1 MRTTS
6 RRSCRSRRAA
16 TASRPTSWVM
26 SVGGGRPETAAR
38 GPTRGGVRRNVGRLL
53 LRRELSALVAA
64 VVIFSL
70 FFTIAE
76 PFRSWAAMGT
86 VLYQSATIG
95 LMAVSVSLL
104 MIGGEFDLSS
114 GVAVVT
120 AAMVTSILSVS
131 VGLNLFVGMALALC
145 VSILIGVFNG
155 WLVTKTGIP
164 SFLITLS
171 ALFMLFGI
179 NLGLTK
185 LVTKAVSTPNV
196 SVAPGFDL
204 IKTFFAFRLQFG
216 GEGGPQFS
224 ILILWW
230 LVFVSVA
237 TYVLLRTRLGNWIFA
252 SGGNPGSARAV
263 GVPTKRVKIGLFAFV
278 GFSAWFYAMHQISGY
293 NTVQAGSGVGG
304 EFLYIIAAVVGGCA
318 LTGGSGSAIGS
329 AIGAFIYGM
338 TVQGIVYAGWDPNW
352 FRFFLGVMLLLAVL
366 LNLNVKRMSAKM

>member
-1 MRTTS
+1 MIAGS
-6 RRSCRSRRAA
+6 
-16 TASRPTSWVM
+16 
-26 SVGGGRPETAAR
+26 GRPETAAR
-38 GPTRGGVRRNVGRLL
+38 PSTSGPRRALL
-53 LRRELSALVAA
+53 GKALRRRELSALVAA
-64 VVIFSL
+64 VGIFIL
-70 FFTIAE
+70 FWTVAE

-120 AAMVTSILSVS
+120 AAMVTSVLSVTL
-131 VGLNLFVGMALALC
+131 GLPLLVGMALALG
-145 VSILIGVFNG
+145 VSILIGMFNG

-179 NLGLTK
+179 NLGMTK
-185 LVTKAVSTPNV
+185 LATKAVSTPNV
-196 SVAPGFDL
+196 SALPGFDL
-204 IKTFFAFRLQFG
+204 FKTFFAYKLQFG
-216 GEGGPQFS
+216 GDGGPQFS

-230 LVFVSVA
+230 LVFVAIA
-237 TYVLLRTRLGNWIFA
+237 TYVLLRTRLGNWILA
-252 SGGNPGSARAV
+252 SGGNAASARAV

-278 GFSAWFYAMHQISGY
+278 GFSAWFYSMHQLAGY
-293 NTVQAGSGVGG
+293 NTVQAGSGYGS

-318 LTGGSGSAIGS
+318 LTGGAGSAIGS
-329 AIGAFIYGM
+329 AIGALIYGM

-352 FRFFLGVMLLLAVL
+352 FRFFLGLMLLLAVL
-366 LNLNVKRMSAKM
+366 LNLNVKRLSAKM

>member
-1 MRTTS
+1 VIAGS
-6 RRSCRSRRAA
+6 GRS
-16 TASRPTSWVM
+16 
-26 SVGGGRPETAAR
+26 ETAAR
-38 GPTRGGVRRNVGRLL
+38 PSTRGSPRALL
-53 LRRELSALVAA
+53 GKILVRRELSALVAA
-64 VVIFSL
+64 VAIFIL
-70 FFTIAE
+70 FWSIAE
-76 PFRSWAAMGT
+76 PFRSWAAMAT

-120 AAMVTSILSVS
+120 AAMVTSVLSVS
-131 VGLNLFVGMALALC
+131 VGLPLVVGMALALG
-145 VSILIGVFNG
+145 VSIGIGIFNG

-179 NLGLTK
+179 NLGFTK
-185 LVTKAVSTPNV
+185 FVTSAVSTP
-196 SVAPGFDL
+196 SVARVAGFDV
-204 IKTFFAFRLQFG
+204 IQAIFAFRLQFG
-216 GEGGPQFS
+216 GPGGPQFS

-230 LVFVSVA
+230 LVFVGIA
-237 TYVLLRTRLGNWIFA
+237 TYVLLRTRLGNWILA
-252 SGGNPGSARAV
+252 SGGNAASARAV

-278 GFSAWFYAMHQISGY
+278 GFSAWFYAMHQLAGY

-318 LTGGSGSAIGS
+318 LTGGAGSAIGS
-329 AIGAFIYGM
+329 AIGALIYGM

-352 FRFFLGVMLLLAVL
+352 FRFFLGLMLLLAVL
-366 LNLNVKRMSAKM
+366 LNLNVKRMTAKM

>member
-1 MRTTS
+1 VIVR
-6 RRSCRSRRAA
+6 
-16 TASRPTSWVM
+16 
-26 SVGGGRPETAAR
+26 GGRSETAAR
-38 GPTRGGVRRNVGRLL
+38 ASTRASARSLLGRIL

-64 VVIFSL
+64 VAIFIL
-70 FFTIAE
+70 FWIIAE
-76 PFRSWAAMGT
+76 PFRSWAAVAT
-86 VLYQSATIG
+86 ILYQSATIG
-95 LMAVSVSLL
+95 LMAVAVALL

-120 AAMVTSILSVS
+120 ASMVTSVLAVTL
-131 VGLNLFVGMALALC
+131 GLNLFVSMALALS

-179 NLGLTK
+179 NLGFTK
-185 LVTKAVSTPNV
+185 LVTNAVSTP
-196 SVAPGFDL
+196 SVAGEPGFEV
-204 IKTFFAFRLQFG
+204 IKAFFAYRLQFG

-230 LVFVSVA
+230 LVFVAIA
-237 TYVLLRTRLGNWIFA
+237 TYVLMRTRIGNWILA
-252 SGGNPGSARAV
+252 SGGNAASARAV

-278 GFSAWFYAMHQISGY
+278 GFSAWFYAMHQLSGY

-318 LTGGSGSAIGS
+318 LTGGAGSAIGS
-329 AIGAFIYGM
+329 AIGALIYGM

-352 FRFFLGVMLLLAVL
+352 FRFFLGLMLLLAVL
-366 LNLNVKRMSAKM
+366 LNLNVKRISEKV

>member
-1 MRTTS
+1 VIAGS
-6 RRSCRSRRAA
+6 GRS
-16 TASRPTSWVM
+16 
-26 SVGGGRPETAAR
+26 ETAAR
-38 GPTRGGVRRNVGRLL
+38 VPSRGSARSLLGRIL

-64 VVIFSL
+64 IAIFIA
-70 FFTIAE
+70 FWIVAE

-86 VLYQSATIG
+86 ILYQSATIG
-95 LMAVSVSLL
+95 LMAVSVALL

-120 AAMVTSILSVS
+120 AAMVTSVLSVS
-131 VGLNLFVGMALALC
+131 VGLPLFVSMGLALA
-145 VSILIGVFNG
+145 VSISIGMFNG

-179 NLGLTK
+179 NLGFTK
-185 LVTKAVSTPNV
+185 FVTSAVSTP
-196 SVAPGFDL
+196 SMAGVAGFDV
-204 IKTFFAFRLQFG
+204 IQTIFAFRIQFG
-216 GEGGPQFS
+216 GVGGPQFS

-230 LVFVSVA
+230 LVFVAIA
-237 TYVLLRTRLGNWIFA
+237 TYVLMRTRIGNWILA
-252 SGGNPGSARAV
+252 SGGNAASARAV

-278 GFSAWFYAMHQISGY
+278 GFSAWFYAMHQLSGY

-318 LTGGSGSAIGS
+318 LTGGAGSAIGS
-329 AIGAFIYGM
+329 AIGALIYGM

-352 FRFFLGVMLLLAVL
+352 FRFFLGLMLLLAVL
-366 LNLNVKRMSAKM
+366 LNLNVKRMSEKM

>member
-1 MRTTS
+1 MIAGS
-6 RRSCRSRRAA
+6 GRS
-16 TASRPTSWVM
+16 
-26 SVGGGRPETAAR
+26 ETAAR
-38 GPTRGGVRRNVGRLL
+38 VPSRGSARPLLGRIL

-64 VVIFSL
+64 VAIFIA
-70 FFTIAE
+70 FWIIAE

-86 VLYQSATIG
+86 ILYQSATIG
-95 LMAVSVSLL
+95 LMAVSVALL

-120 AAMVTSILSVS
+120 AAMVTSVLSVS
-131 VGLNLFVGMALALC
+131 VGLPLFVSMGLALG
-145 VSILIGVFNG
+145 VSISIGMFNG

-179 NLGLTK
+179 NLGFTK
-185 LVTKAVSTPNV
+185 FVTSAVSTP
-196 SVAPGFDL
+196 SMAGVAGFDV
-204 IKTFFAFRLQFG
+204 IQTIFAFRLQFG
-216 GEGGPQFS
+216 GVGGPQFS

-230 LVFVSVA
+230 LVFVGIA
-237 TYVLLRTRLGNWIFA
+237 TYVLMRTRIGNWILA
-252 SGGNPGSARAV
+252 SGGNAASARAV

-278 GFSAWFYAMHQISGY
+278 GFSAWFYAMHQLSGY

-318 LTGGSGSAIGS
+318 LTGGAGSAIGS
-329 AIGAFIYGM
+329 AIGALIYGM

-366 LNLNVKRMSAKM
+366 LNLNVKRMSEKM

>member
-1 MRTTS
+1 M
-6 RRSCRSRRAA
+6 
-16 TASRPTSWVM
+16 
-26 SVGGGRPETAAR
+26 
-38 GPTRGGVRRNVGRLL
+38 
-53 LRRELSALVAA
+53 RRELSALVAA
-64 VVIFSL
+64 VAIFIL
-70 FFTIAE
+70 FWIIAE
-76 PFRSWAAMGT
+76 PFRSWAAMAT

-95 LMAVSVSLL
+95 LMAVAVALL

-120 AAMVTSILSVS
+120 ASMVTSILSVTLG
-131 VGLNLFVGMALALC
+131 VNLFVSMALALG
-145 VSILIGVFNG
+145 VSISIGMFNG

-179 NLGLTK
+179 NLGFTK
-185 LVTKAVSTPNV
+185 LATNAVSTP
-196 SVAPGFDL
+196 SVANVPGFEV
-204 IKTFFAFRLQFG
+204 IKAFFAYRLQFG

-230 LVFVSVA
+230 LVFVAIA
-237 TYVLLRTRLGNWIFA
+237 TYVLLRTRIGNWILA
-252 SGGNPGSARAV
+252 SGGNAASARAV

-278 GFSAWFYAMHQISGY
+278 GFSAWFYAMHQLSGY

-318 LTGGSGSAIGS
+318 LTGGAGSAIGS
-329 AIGAFIYGM
+329 AIGALIYGM

-352 FRFFLGVMLLLAVL
+352 FRFFLGLMLLLAVL
-366 LNLNVKRMSAKM
+366 LNLNVKRMSEKL

>member
-1 MRTTS
+1 MIAGS
-6 RRSCRSRRAA
+6 GRA
-16 TASRPTSWVM
+16 
-26 SVGGGRPETAAR
+26 ETAAR
-38 GPTRGGVRRNVGRLL
+38 VPSRGSARSLLGRIL

-64 VVIFSL
+64 MAIYIAFWI
-70 FFTIAE
+70 IAE

-86 VLYQSATIG
+86 ILYQSATIG
-95 LMAVSVSLL
+95 LMAVSVALL

-120 AAMVTSILSVS
+120 AAMVTSVLSVS
-131 VGLNLFVGMALALC
+131 VGLPLFVSMGLALG
-145 VSILIGVFNG
+145 VSISIGMFNG

-179 NLGLTK
+179 NLGFTK
-185 LVTKAVSTPNV
+185 FVTSAVSTP
-196 SVAPGFDL
+196 SMAGVAGFDV
-204 IKTFFAFRLQFG
+204 IQTFFAFRLQFG
-216 GEGGPQFS
+216 GVGGPQFS

-230 LVFVSVA
+230 LVFVAIA
-237 TYVLLRTRLGNWIFA
+237 TYVLMRTRIGNWILA
-252 SGGNPGSARAV
+252 SGGNAASARAV

-278 GFSAWFYAMHQISGY
+278 GFSAWFYAMHQLSGY

-318 LTGGSGSAIGS
+318 LTGGAGSAIGS
-329 AIGAFIYGM
+329 AIGALIYGM

-352 FRFFLGVMLLLAVL
+352 FRFFLGLMLLLAVL
-366 LNLNVKRMSAKM
+366 LNLNVKRTSEKM

>member
-1 MRTTS
+1 MIAGS
-6 RRSCRSRRAA
+6 
-16 TASRPTSWVM
+16 
-26 SVGGGRPETAAR
+26 GRPETAAR
-38 GPTRGGVRRNVGRLL
+38 PSTSGPPRALL
-53 LRRELSALVAA
+53 GKALRRRELSALVAA
-64 VVIFSL
+64 VAIFIL
-70 FFTIAE
+70 FWVVAE

-120 AAMVTSILSVS
+120 AAMVTSVMSVTL
-131 VGLNLFVGMALALC
+131 GLPLPVSMALALG
-145 VSILIGVFNG
+145 VSVLIGMFNG
-155 WLVTKTGIP
+155 WLVTRTGIP

-185 LVTKAVSTPNV
+185 LATKAVSTPNV
-196 SVAPGFDL
+196 SVVPGFDL
-204 IKTFFAFRLQFG
+204 LKSFFAYKLQFG

-230 LVFVSVA
+230 LVFVAIA
-237 TYVLLRTRLGNWIFA
+237 TYVLLRTRIGNWILA
-252 SGGNPGSARAV
+252 SGGNAASARAV

-278 GFSAWFYAMHQISGY
+278 GFSAWFYAMHQLAGY
-293 NTVQAGSGVGG
+293 NTVQAGSGYGS

-318 LTGGSGSAIGS
+318 LTGGAGSAIGS
-329 AIGAFIYGM
+329 AIGALIYGM

-352 FRFFLGVMLLLAVL
+352 FRFFLGLMLLFAVL
-366 LNLNVKRMSAKM
+366 LNLNVKRVSEKM

>member
-1 MRTTS
+1 LIAGS
-6 RRSCRSRRAA
+6 GRS
-16 TASRPTSWVM
+16 
-26 SVGGGRPETAAR
+26 ETAAR
-38 GPTRGGVRRNVGRLL
+38 VPSRGSSRSFLGRIL

-64 VVIFSL
+64 IAIFIA
-70 FFTIAE
+70 FWIVAE

-86 VLYQSATIG
+86 ILYQSATIG
-95 LMAVSVSLL
+95 LMAVSVALL

-120 AAMVTSILSVS
+120 AAMVTSVLSVS
-131 VGLNLFVGMALALC
+131 VGLPLFVSMAFALG
-145 VSILIGVFNG
+145 VSISIGMFNG

-179 NLGLTK
+179 NLGFTK
-185 LVTKAVSTPNV
+185 FVTSAVSTP
-196 SVAPGFDL
+196 SMAGVAGFDV
-204 IKTFFAFRLQFG
+204 IQTIFAFRLQFG
-216 GEGGPQFS
+216 GVGGPQFS

-230 LVFVSVA
+230 LVFVAIA
-237 TYVLLRTRLGNWIFA
+237 TYVLMRTRIGNWILA
-252 SGGNPGSARAV
+252 SGGNAASARAV

-278 GFSAWFYAMHQISGY
+278 GFSAWFYAMHQLSGY

-318 LTGGSGSAIGS
+318 LTGGAGSAIGS
-329 AIGAFIYGM
+329 AIGALIYGM

-352 FRFFLGVMLLLAVL
+352 FRFFLGLMLLLAVL
-366 LNLNVKRMSAKM
+366 LNLNVKRMSEKM

>member
-1 MRTTS
+1 VIAGS
-6 RRSCRSRRAA
+6 GRSEA
-16 TASRPTSWVM
+16 
-26 SVGGGRPETAAR
+26 AAR
-38 GPTRGGVRRNVGRLL
+38 VPSRGSARSLLGRIL

-64 VVIFSL
+64 MAIYIAFWI
-70 FFTIAE
+70 IAE

-86 VLYQSATIG
+86 ILYQSATIG
-95 LMAVSVSLL
+95 LMAVSVALL

-120 AAMVTSILSVS
+120 AAMVTSVLSVS
-131 VGLNLFVGMALALC
+131 VGLPLFVGMALALG
-145 VSILIGVFNG
+145 VSISIGMFNG

-179 NLGLTK
+179 NLGFTK
-185 LVTKAVSTPNV
+185 FVTSAVSTP
-196 SVAPGFDL
+196 SMAGVAGFDV
-204 IKTFFAFRLQFG
+204 IQTFFAFRLQFG
-216 GEGGPQFS
+216 GVGGPQFS

-230 LVFVSVA
+230 LVFVAIA
-237 TYVLLRTRLGNWIFA
+237 TYVLMRTRIGNWILA
-252 SGGNPGSARAV
+252 SGGNAGSARAV

-278 GFSAWFYAMHQISGY
+278 GFSAWFYAMHQLSGY

-318 LTGGSGSAIGS
+318 LTGGAGSAIGS
-329 AIGAFIYGM
+329 AIGALIYGM

-352 FRFFLGVMLLLAVL
+352 FRFFLGLMLLLAVL
-366 LNLNVKRMSAKM
+366 LNLNVKRMSEKM

>member
-1 MRTTS
+1 MIAGS
-6 RRSCRSRRAA
+6 GRS
-16 TASRPTSWVM
+16 
-26 SVGGGRPETAAR
+26 ETAAQVPSR
-38 GPTRGGVRRNVGRLL
+38 GSSRSVLGRIL

-64 VVIFSL
+64 IAIFIA
-70 FFTIAE
+70 FWIIAE

-86 VLYQSATIG
+86 ILYQSATIG
-95 LMAVSVSLL
+95 LMAVSVALL

-120 AAMVTSILSVS
+120 AAMVTSVLSVS
-131 VGLNLFVGMALALC
+131 LGLPLFVSMGLALG
-145 VSILIGVFNG
+145 VSISIGMFNG

-179 NLGLTK
+179 NLGFTK
-185 LVTKAVSTPNV
+185 FVTSAVSTP
-196 SVAPGFDL
+196 SMAGVAGFDV
-204 IKTFFAFRLQFG
+204 IQTIFAFRLQFG
-216 GEGGPQFS
+216 GVGGPQFS

-230 LVFVSVA
+230 LVFVAIA
-237 TYVLLRTRLGNWIFA
+237 TYVLMRTRIGNWILA
-252 SGGNPGSARAV
+252 SGGNAGSARAV

-278 GFSAWFYAMHQISGY
+278 GFSAWFYAMHQLSGY

-318 LTGGSGSAIGS
+318 LTGGAGSAIGS
-329 AIGAFIYGM
+329 AIGALIYGM

-352 FRFFLGVMLLLAVL
+352 FRFFLGLMLLLAVL
-366 LNLNVKRMSAKM
+366 LNLNVKRMSEKM

>member
-1 MRTTS
+1 VIAGS
-6 RRSCRSRRAA
+6 GRS
-16 TASRPTSWVM
+16 
-26 SVGGGRPETAAR
+26 ETAAR
-38 GPTRGGVRRNVGRLL
+38 PSTPGSPRALLGRILV
-53 LRRELSALVAA
+53 RRELSALVAA
-64 VVIFSL
+64 IAIFIL
-70 FFTIAE
+70 FWSIAE
-76 PFRSWAAMGT
+76 PFRSWAAMAT

-120 AAMVTSILSVS
+120 AAMVTSVLSVS
-131 VGLNLFVGMALALC
+131 VGLPLVVGMALALG
-145 VSILIGVFNG
+145 VSIGIGIFNG

-179 NLGLTK
+179 NLGFTK
-185 LVTKAVSTPNV
+185 FVTSAVSTP
-196 SVAPGFDL
+196 SVARVPGFDV
-204 IKTFFAFRLQFG
+204 IQSIFAFRLQFG

-230 LVFVSVA
+230 LVFVAIA
-237 TYVLLRTRLGNWIFA
+237 TWVLLRTRLGNWILA
-252 SGGNPGSARAV
+252 SGGNAASARAV

-278 GFSAWFYAMHQISGY
+278 GFSAWFYAMHQLAGY

-304 EFLYIIAAVVGGCA
+304 EL
-318 LTGGSGSAIGS
+318 L
-329 AIGAFIYGM
+329 YGM

-352 FRFFLGVMLLLAVL
+352 FRFFLGLMLLLAVL
-366 LNLNVKRMSAKM
+366 LNLNVKRMTAKM

>member
-1 MRTTS
+1 MIAGS
-6 RRSCRSRRAA
+6 GRS
-16 TASRPTSWVM
+16 
-26 SVGGGRPETAAR
+26 ETAAR
-38 GPTRGGVRRNVGRLL
+38 VPSRGSSRSFLGRIL

-64 VVIFSL
+64 VAIFIA
-70 FFTIAE
+70 FWIIAE

-86 VLYQSATIG
+86 ILYQSATIG
-95 LMAVSVSLL
+95 LMAVSVALL

-120 AAMVTSILSVS
+120 AAMVTSVLSVS
-131 VGLNLFVGMALALC
+131 VGLPLFVSMAFALG
-145 VSILIGVFNG
+145 VSISIGMFNG

-185 LVTKAVSTPNV
+185 FVTSAVSTPSMA
-196 SVAPGFDL
+196 SVPGFDV
-204 IKTFFAFRLQFG
+204 IQTIFAFKLQFG
-216 GEGGPQFS
+216 GVGGPQFS

-230 LVFVSVA
+230 LVFVAIA
-237 TYVLLRTRLGNWIFA
+237 TYVLMRTRIGNWILA
-252 SGGNPGSARAV
+252 SGGNAASARAV
-263 GVPTKRVKIGLFAFV
+263 GVPTTRVKIGLFAFV
-278 GFSAWFYAMHQISGY
+278 GFSAWFYAMHQLSGY

-318 LTGGSGSAIGS
+318 LTGGAGSAIGS
-329 AIGAFIYGM
+329 AIGALIYGM

-352 FRFFLGVMLLLAVL
+352 FRFFLGLMLLLAVL
-366 LNLNVKRMSAKM
+366 LNLNVKRMSEKL